1 MNRMLTCR
9 EVEEFLLA
17 YLDGELPMA
26 TRIAFRMHVVFCTE
40 CKAYL
45 RKYKTAIALGKKTF
59 VDGDRDARDELPE
72 DLVEAILKARPTR
85 TD

>member
-17 YLDGELPMA
+17 YLDGELPLAKRLAFQMH
-26 TRIAFRMHVVFCTE
+26 IAFCSE

-45 RKYKTAIALGKKTF
+45 RKYKTAVALGKTVF
-59 VDGDRDARDELPE
+59 VEGARDANEEIPE
-72 DLVEAILKARPTR
+72 DLVKAIAAARRSSKP
-85 TD
+85 